1 MKYFA
6 YIVIAIVAAA
16 IIGAFFVVGS
26 PMEARLKKFD
36 EQKISNLQT
45 IQSEIT
51 NYWQSKRKLPNMLS
65 ELNDSL
71 RGFSTP
77 KDPQTGQEYEY
88 SVNGPESFA
97 LCSVFNRSAM
107 QGKGSALVE
116 RIPVPVGGG
125 YYGDE
130 YWTHGEGRTCFERT
144 IDKDYF
150 PPIKAQRATD

>member
-1 MKYFA
+1 MRIFVYL
-6 YIVIAIVAAA
+6 IILVVAAA
-16 IIGAFFVVGS
+16 IVAAFFVVGS

-45 IQSEIT
+45 IQSEIIS
-51 NYWQSKRKLPNMLS
+51 YWQSKQKIPSHLS

-88 SVNGPESFA
+88 SIKGPESFT
-97 LCSVFNRSAM
+97 LCAVFNRPVT
-107 QGKGSALVE
+107 QGNGSVPAE
-116 RIPVPVGGG
+116 KIPVPAGGG
-125 YYGDE
+125 YYGSE

-144 IDKDYF
+144 IDKDRF
-150 PPIKAQRATD
+150 PPIKSQPTY